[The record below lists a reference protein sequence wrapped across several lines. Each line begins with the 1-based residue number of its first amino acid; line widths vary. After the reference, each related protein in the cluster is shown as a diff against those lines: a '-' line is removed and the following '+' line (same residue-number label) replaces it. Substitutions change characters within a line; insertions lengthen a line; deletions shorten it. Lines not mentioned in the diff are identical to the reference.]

1 MSLHEHGL
9 TPRLKPLSTR
19 RTATLS
25 VLDVG
30 TSKVVCLVAELRPVA
45 PGEALR
51 GRTHLARILGIG
63 HQRSLGLKGGAV
75 VDLEAAETAIRQAIH
90 AAERMAGVEV
100 KSVLVNLTGGRVGS
114 HHFEARV
121 PVRSQMVCA
130 SDIGRVLEVA
140 SGHTLRPGR
149 AVLHA
154 LPTGFSIDGQ
164 KHIVEPAGMIGE
176 KLGVDL
182 HVVTAEAAASR
193 NLMLAVERSH
203 LEVEAVVATPY
214 ASGLSALADDEAE
227 MGVVVIDLGGGT
239 TSSGVFSG
247 GHLVHADAVAVGGH
261 HITMDLARGL
271 TTTVSAAERLKT
283 LYGTALASS
292 SDDRDM
298 IAVPH
303 VGDDDE
309 RERATH
315 VPRSHLVRII
325 RPRVEE
331 ILELVRD
338 RLKGAGYAAQAGRRI
353 VLTGGASQLVGL
365 PDVARRILQGQV
377 RIGRPLGVKG
387 LPEAARGPAFSAAIG
402 LLVYPQVAHI
412 EHFEP
417 ASRSFFGGERVAAPG
432 YVGQLARWIRESF

>member
-1 MSLHEHGL
+1 MSLKDHGL

-19 RTATLS
+19 RSATLS
-25 VLDVG
+25 VLDIG
-30 TSKVVCLVAELRPVA
+30 TSKVVCLIAELRPAA

-51 GRTHLARILGIG
+51 SRTHLARIIGIG
-63 HQRSLGLKGGAV
+63 HQRSLGLKAGAV
-75 VDLEAAETAIRQAIH
+75 VDLEAAETAIRQAMH
-90 AAERMAGVEV
+90 SAERMAGVEV
-100 KSVLVNLTGGRVGS
+100 KSAIVNLTGGRIAS
-114 HHFEARV
+114 HHFEAQV
-121 PVRSQMVCA
+121 GVRSGMVCA

-164 KHIVEPAGMIGE
+164 RHIVEPSGMIGQ

-182 HVVTAEAAASR
+182 HVVTADVAASR

-203 LEVEAVVATPY
+203 LDIEAVVATPY

-227 MGVVVIDLGGGT
+227 MGVVVIDMGGGS
-239 TSSGVFSG
+239 TSAGVFSE
-247 GHLVHADAVAVGGH
+247 GHLVHVDAIGVGGH
-261 HITMDLARGL
+261 HITMDIARGL
-271 TTTVSAAERLKT
+271 TTTVTAAERLKA
-283 LYGTALASS
+283 LYGTCIAST
-292 SDDRDM
+292 SDERDM

-303 VGDDDE
+303 VGEDDD
-309 RERATH
+309 REVSNH
-315 VPRSHLVRII
+315 IPRSQLVRII

-338 RLKGAGYAAQAGRRI
+338 RLRQAGYAAQTGRRI

-365 PDVARRILQGQV
+365 PDVARKILQGQV

-387 LPEAARGPAFSAAIG
+387 LPEAAKGPAFAAAVG
-402 LLVYPQVAHI
+402 MLVYPQVAHI

-417 ASRSFFGGERVAAPG
+417 KGNSLFGGEEGSRG
-432 YVGQLARWIRESF
+432 YMGKMARWLRESF